1 MEINKLGSFFSLDD
15 IEKIYQNLGVKKSW
29 VDYTTTDGNWDENK
43 YYEDFEKFWSS
54 LDEKTKKE
62 NVPKYLENA

>member
-29 VDYTTTDGNWDENK
+29 VDYTTTDGN
-43 YYEDFEKFWSS
+43 
-54 LDEKTKKE
+54 
-62 NVPKYLENA
+62 